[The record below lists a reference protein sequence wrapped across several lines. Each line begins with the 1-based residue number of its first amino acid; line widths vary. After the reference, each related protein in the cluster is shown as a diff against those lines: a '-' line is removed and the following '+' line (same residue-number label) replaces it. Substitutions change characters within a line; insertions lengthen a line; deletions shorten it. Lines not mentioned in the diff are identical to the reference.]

1 VTPALPRYGRP
12 ATGGRRIRAMSG
24 DLDPGGPAELAS
36 ARLTSLGPASLGPAS
51 LGPASV
57 GPASPGPASLGLTE
71 SLAGRARWAAIVV
84 FAAVT
89 AAGAI
94 WLNPSA
100 PVAVA
105 GAVVAVGGAVPLVLG
120 WRPVLLYAAIAT
132 AGIAMLGHG
141 MSSNL
146 GWFGV
151 CLLTGWCVL
160 AGSRREALAYWAGTM
175 LLFAAEWLWIQPDP
189 GWGAWLAGVT
199 LATAFSLLIRHDRD
213 LLRRLRQAQ
222 AGLAEQARAQERNRI
237 ARELH
242 DVIGHTLTVSL
253 LHVQSAR
260 LAVEHDPADAG
271 HALAEA
277 ERLGRECLAEVRT
290 AVGMLREDDAAD
302 RTAPLPGAGGLP
314 ALVEQFRSAGA
325 DVTLTVEGDVA
336 GLPATTGLAVY
347 RIAQEALTNAAKHA
361 PGVPTEVRLR
371 VSAGEVTL
379 TADSRAVPS
388 KGASAGAGPGL
399 GVISMR
405 ERAESVGGSC
415 EAGPGG
421 RGWLVRARLPLTGGA
436 P

>member
-1 VTPALPRYGRP
+1 
-12 ATGGRRIRAMSG
+12 MSG
-24 DLDPGGPAELAS
+24 DLDPAGPAELA
-36 ARLTSLGPASLGPAS
+36 PAGL
-51 LGPASV
+51 
-57 GPASPGPASLGLTE
+57 ASLGLTE
-71 SLAGRARWAAIVV
+71 SLAGRARWASIVV

-105 GAVVAVGGAVPLVLG
+105 GAVVAVGAAVPLVLG
-120 WRPVLLYAAIAT
+120 WRPVLVYAAIAT

-160 AGSRREALAYWAGTM
+160 AGSRRQALAYWAGTM
-175 LLFAAEWLWIQPDP
+175 LLFAAEWLWVQPDP

-325 DVTLTVEGDVA
+325 DVTLTAEGDIA
-336 GLPATTGLAVY
+336 GLPATTGLALY

-371 VSAGEVTL
+371 VWAGEVTL
-379 TADSRAVPS
+379 TADSPAVPGR
-388 KGASAGAGPGL
+388 GASTGAGPGL

-421 RGWLVRARLPLTGGA
+421 RGWLVRARFPLTGGA

>member
-1 VTPALPRYGRP
+1 
-12 ATGGRRIRAMSG
+12 MSG
-24 DLDPGGPAELAS
+24 DLEPA
-36 ARLTSLGPASLGPAS
+36 G
-51 LGPASV
+51 SV
-57 GPASPGPASLGLTE
+57 DY
-71 SLAGRARWAAIVV
+71 LAGRARWAGIVV

-89 AAGAI
+89 VAGVI
-94 WLNPSA
+94 RLNPSA
-100 PVAVA
+100 AAAVA
-105 GAVVAVGGAVPLVLG
+105 GAVVAVGAATLLVLG
-120 WRPVLLYAAIAT
+120 WRPVLLYATVAT
-132 AGIAMLGHG
+132 AGIAVLGND
-141 MSSNL
+141 MSSNI
-146 GWFGV
+146 GWFTV
-151 CLLTGWCVL
+151 CLLAAWCVL
-160 AGSRREALAYWAGTM
+160 AGTRREGLAYWAGAM
-175 LLFAAEWLWIQPDP
+175 LMFAAEWIWGRPDP
-189 GWGAWLAGVT
+189 GWGAWMAGTT
-199 LATAFSLLIRHDRD
+199 LTVAFSLLIRHDRD

-242 DVIGHTLTVSL
+242 DVIGHTLTISL

-290 AVGMLREDDAAD
+290 TVGMLREDDAAD

-325 DVTLTVEGDVA
+325 DVTLAVEGDAA

-361 PGVPTEVRLR
+361 PGAPTEVRLT
-371 VSAGEVTL
+371 VSPGEATL
-379 TADSRAVPS
+379 TADTRAVPARGP
-388 KGASAGAGPGL
+388 GADAGPGL
-399 GVISMR
+399 GMVSMR

-421 RGWLVRARLPLTGGA
+421 RGWLVRARLPLAGGTS
-436 P
+436 

>member
-1 VTPALPRYGRP
+1 
-12 ATGGRRIRAMSG
+12 MSG
-24 DLDPGGPAELAS
+24 ELEPAGPVEYL
-36 ARLTSLGPASLGPAS
+36 P
-51 LGPASV
+51 
-57 GPASPGPASLGLTE
+57 
-71 SLAGRARWAAIVV
+71 GRARWAAIAV

-89 AAGAI
+89 AAGAVR
-94 WLNPSA
+94 LNPSA
-100 PVAVA
+100 PAAAA
-105 GAVVAVGGAVPLVLG
+105 GAVVAVGAATLLVLG
-120 WRPVLLYAAIAT
+120 WRPVLLYAAVAT
-132 AGIAMLGHG
+132 TGIAVLGNG
-141 MSSNL
+141 MSSNI
-146 GWFGV
+146 GWFTV
-151 CLLTGWCVL
+151 CLLAGWCVL
-160 AGSRREALAYWAGTM
+160 AGTRREGLAYWAGAM
-175 LLFAAEWLWIQPDP
+175 LLFAAEWLWGGHPDP
-189 GWGAWLAGVT
+189 GWGAWLAGTT
-199 LATAFSLLIRHDRD
+199 LTVAFSLLIRHDRD
-213 LLRRLRQAQ
+213 LLRRLRLAQ

-302 RTAPLPGAGGLP
+302 RSAPLPGASGLP
-314 ALVEQFRSAGA
+314 VLVEQFRAAGA

-361 PGVPTEVRLR
+361 PGAPTEVRLQ
-371 VSAGEVTL
+371 VSPGEATL
-379 TADSRAVPS
+379 TADTRAVPGRGP
-388 KGASAGAGPGL
+388 GADAGPGL
-399 GVISMR
+399 GMVSMR

-421 RGWLVRARLPLTGGA
+421 RGWLVRARLPLTGGTS
-436 P
+436 

>member
-1 VTPALPRYGRP
+1 VTPAVTRYGRP
-12 ATGGRRIRAMSG
+12 ATGGRKIRTMNGHLEPA
-24 DLDPGGPAELAS
+24 GPA
-36 ARLTSLGPASLGPAS
+36 
-51 LGPASV
+51 
-57 GPASPGPASLGLTE
+57 GLTE
-71 SLAGRARWAAIVV
+71 SLAGGARWAAIVV

-89 AAGAI
+89 AAGAV

-105 GAVVAVGGAVPLVLG
+105 GAIVAVGAAIPLVLG
-120 WRPVLLYAAIAT
+120 WRPVLIYAAVAT

-141 MSSNL
+141 MSSNI

-151 CLLTGWCVL
+151 CLLTGFCVL
-160 AGSRREALAYWAGTM
+160 AGRRREALAYWAGTM
-175 LLFAAEWLWIQPDP
+175 FLFAAEWLWVEPDP

-199 LATAFSLLIRHDRD
+199 LTAAFSLLVRRDRD
-213 LLRRLRQAQ
+213 LLRQLRLAQ
-222 AGLAEQARAQERNRI
+222 AGLADRARAEERNRI

-242 DVIGHTLTVSL
+242 DIIGHTLTVSL

-260 LAVEHDPADAG
+260 LAVEHDPADAAR
-271 HALAEA
+271 ALAEA

-290 AVGMLREDDAAD
+290 TVGMLREDDAAD

-325 DVTLTVEGDVA
+325 EVTLTVEGDTA

-361 PGVPTEVRLR
+361 PGAPTEVRLR
-371 VSAGEVTL
+371 VAPGEVTL
-379 TADSRAVPS
+379 TADSQAVPG
-388 KGASAGAGPGL
+388 KGTGL
-399 GVISMR
+399 GVVSMR

-421 RGWLVRARLPLTGGA
+421 RGWLVRATLPLTGVTS
-436 P
+436 

>member
-1 VTPALPRYGRP
+1 
-12 ATGGRRIRAMSG
+12 MSG
-24 DLDPGGPAELAS
+24 DLEPA
-36 ARLTSLGPASLGPAS
+36 G
-51 LGPASV
+51 SV
-57 GPASPGPASLGLTE
+57 DF
-71 SLAGRARWAAIVV
+71 LAGRARWAGIVV

-89 AAGAI
+89 VAGVI
-94 WLNPSA
+94 RLNPSA
-100 PVAVA
+100 AAAVA
-105 GAVVAVGGAVPLVLG
+105 GAVVAVGAATLLVLG
-120 WRPVLLYAAIAT
+120 WRPVLLYATVAT
-132 AGIAMLGHG
+132 AGIAVLGND
-141 MSSNL
+141 MSSNI
-146 GWFGV
+146 GWFAV
-151 CLLTGWCVL
+151 CLLAGWCVL
-160 AGSRREALAYWAGTM
+160 AGTRREGLAYWAGTM
-175 LLFAAEWLWIQPDP
+175 LMFAAEWIWGRPDP
-189 GWGAWLAGVT
+189 GWGAWMAGTT
-199 LATAFSLLIRHDRD
+199 LTVAFSLLIRHDRD

-242 DVIGHTLTVSL
+242 DVIGHTLTISL

-290 AVGMLREDDAAD
+290 TVGMLREDDAAD

-325 DVTLTVEGDVA
+325 DVTLAVEGDAA

-361 PGVPTEVRLR
+361 PGAPTEVRLT
-371 VSAGEVTL
+371 VSPREATL
-379 TADSRAVPS
+379 TADTRAVPARGP
-388 KGASAGAGPGL
+388 GAVADPGL
-399 GVISMR
+399 GMVSMR

-421 RGWLVRARLPLTGGA
+421 RGWLVRARLPLAGGTS
-436 P
+436 